1 MGLKRRTKV
10 NASFSMS
17 SMTDIVFLLL
27 IFFMVTSTLVHP
39 NALKLIMPRKAEQRN
54 EQVNKYVNV
63 RISSAGSFYVNGRR
77 TDEANLLETI
87 NSAIKDPTHTFISL
101 TTDKGVTTKQAVLLL
116 DLAKNNNLQVAL
128 NIK

>member
-1 MGLKRRTKV
+1 
-10 NASFSMS
+10 MS

-39 NALKLIMPRKAEQRN
+39 NALKLIMPRKAEQRTQ
-54 EQVNKYVNV
+54 EVNKYVNV
-63 RISSAGSFYVNGRR
+63 RISSAGTYYVNGRR
-77 TDEANLLETI
+77 TDEDALLESI
-87 NSAIKDPTHTFISL
+87 QSGIKDPTNTYISL